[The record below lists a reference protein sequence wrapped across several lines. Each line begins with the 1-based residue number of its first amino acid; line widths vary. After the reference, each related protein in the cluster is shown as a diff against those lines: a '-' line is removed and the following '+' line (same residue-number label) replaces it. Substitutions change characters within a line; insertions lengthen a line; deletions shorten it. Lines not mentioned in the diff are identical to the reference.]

1 MKCFV
6 PGCTAAV
13 FGRCKTFGDGCKEHL
28 ERWANSSFRVRSRG
42 KDTAVAATARADFM
56 RLVVAEQTNTTGH
69 LPAKES

>member
-42 KDTAVAATARADFM
+42 KDAAAATARADFI
-56 RLVVAEQTNTTGH
+56 RLVTAEQNNATGH

>member
-6 PGCTAAV
+6 PGCTTAV

-42 KDTAVAATARADFM
+42 EDTAVAATARADFM
-56 RLVVAEQTNTTGH
+56 RLVTAEQTNTTGRP
-69 LPAKES
+69 PAKES

>member
-28 ERWANSSFRVRSRG
+28 DRWSTSSFRVRSRG
-42 KDTAVAATARADFM
+42 EDKDAAATARADFI
-56 RLVVAEQTNTTGH
+56 RLLSAEQINATR
-69 LPAKES
+69 PPKEP